1 MTEPAELRDLAL
13 QAGRLVAAEIKYAA
27 GQTNSLGT
35 KSSPTDIV
43 TTIDTWAEK
52 EIMNFLNAQ
61 RPNDEII
68 GEEGTA
74 VAGSSGVKWIIDPID
89 GTTNFFYGLPGFT
102 ISIGVAINEEIIA
115 GVIIDPTSGEEFAA
129 ASKMGATS
137 NGREIRVSSVS
148 DLSQALVA
156 TGFSYLAEKRLSQG
170 KVLSEVLP
178 KIRDIRRSGSAAYDL
193 SCVAN
198 GKVDAYFEQ
207 GLNLWDIAAGLIIIK
222 EAGGKVS
229 DLEGNFPTGEY
240 VIAAPSV
247 IHGQLLELL
256 QTLTKNEA

>member
-1 MTEPAELRDLAL
+1 MTDLGELKDLAL
-13 QAGRLVAAEIKYAA
+13 EAGRLVAAEIKFAA
-27 GQTNSLGT
+27 GQTTDHGT

-52 EIMNFLNAQ
+52 EIMNFLTLR
-61 RPNDEII
+61 RPNDEIV

-74 VAGSSGVKWIIDPID
+74 VTGSSGVKWIIDPID

-102 ISIGVAINEEIIA
+102 ISIGVAINEEIVA

-129 ASKMGATS
+129 ALNMGATC
-137 NGREIRVSSVS
+137 NGRETRVSSVS
-148 DLSQALVA
+148 NLSHALVA
-156 TGFSYLAEKRLSQG
+156 TGFSYLAEKRFSQG
-170 KVLSEVLP
+170 KVLTEVLP

-193 SCVAN
+193 SCVAS

-207 GLNLWDIAAGLIIIK
+207 SLNLWDIAAGLIIIT

-240 VIAAPSV
+240 VIAAPSS

-256 QTLTKNEA
+256 QTLTMNEV

>member
-1 MTEPAELRDLAL
+1 M
-13 QAGRLVAAEIKYAA
+13 
-27 GQTNSLGT
+27 
-35 KSSPTDIV
+35 
-43 TTIDTWAEK
+43 
-52 EIMNFLNAQ
+52 
-61 RPNDEII
+61 
-68 GEEGTA
+68 
-74 VAGSSGVKWIIDPID
+74 
-89 GTTNFFYGLPGFT
+89 
-102 ISIGVAINEEIIA
+102 
-115 GVIIDPTSGEEFAA
+115 
-129 ASKMGATS
+129 
-137 NGREIRVSSVS
+137 
-148 DLSQALVA
+148 
-156 TGFSYLAEKRLSQG
+156 SQG